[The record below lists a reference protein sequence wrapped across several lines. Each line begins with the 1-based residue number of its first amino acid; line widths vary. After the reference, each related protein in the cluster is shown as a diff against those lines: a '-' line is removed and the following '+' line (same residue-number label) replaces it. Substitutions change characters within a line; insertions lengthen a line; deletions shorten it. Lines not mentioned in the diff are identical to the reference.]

1 MTPGEMCVSN
11 SYVNASSATK
21 GRAMSRSGKSLT
33 DLAGGSFGL
42 SSPNALERVLETQR
56 SLDKLMASGVFGD
69 DAVARAA
76 RGLQSP
82 EAEKAMAIAT
92 GKFAALDPL
101 LETVSVSDQVK
112 RAALKLHDPL
122 EKFGATRSAIE
133 EAIGRIGRIDT
144 TAFAIAHGTAAKLS
158 LLDGLKL
165 GNPADDALGQTIK
178 RLTEPYAELPASV
191 RTALSINREEFGAL
205 SRARHWAHTLS
216 GSAATD
222 YAALLGTGKNYR
234 DQLDALNLAAD
245 SIVRA
250 TAGFTASAALTSAAL
265 GSSFAGLDVTSTK
278 MSLFAGAI
286 DVLGPGSDGS
296 QAAYAALLGSYS
308 SPEMLDRAYWR
319 DPRERAR
326 YYRDQDVDDG
336 LIDADNT
343 ATVAVLIDSGV
354 VEGRRTRAGTMTAV
368 VEAGPVKLRITA
380 SRPKMGAFGAI
391 DAFENALRAFVSAKL
406 EALAGPNW
414 FKQRVPGDVM
424 TRAKER
430 RREAMRAGEAQ
441 LPLIHYTDLG
451 DLIGVILRKDNWG
464 ELFEAVFD
472 RAEWLK
478 VDLERLNA
486 NRRPTMHSRPVEPV
500 QLCEI
505 VFTIRRLLGWM
516 ERDGVWDHGWNDDV

>member
-1 MTPGEMCVSN
+1 MTG
-11 SYVNASSATK
+11 
-21 GRAMSRSGKSLT
+21 SGKSLS
-33 DLAGGSFGL
+33 DLAGGSLGL
-42 SSPNALERVLETQR
+42 DTSNALERALETQR
-56 SLDKLMASGVFGD
+56 SLDKLTAFGMFRD
-69 DAVARAA
+69 DPVSRAA
-76 RGLQSP
+76 RGLQST
-82 EAEKAMAIAT
+82 EVEKAMAIASGKITALNPLVET
-92 GKFAALDPL
+92 G
-101 LETVSVSDQVK
+101 SVFDQLK
-112 RAALKLHDPL
+112 RVALKLHDPF

-133 EAIGRIGRIDT
+133 EAMGRIGRIDT
-144 TAFAIAHGTAAKLS
+144 TAFGVAHITAAKLS
-158 LLDGLKL
+158 LLDGPKL
-165 GNPADDALGQTIK
+165 GNPLDGRLSQVMK
-178 RLTEPYAELPASV
+178 QLTEPNAALPASV
-191 RTALSINREEFGAL
+191 RTALGIDREALGAL
-205 SRARHWAHTLS
+205 SRTRHWADALT
-216 GSAATD
+216 GSTARD
-222 YAALLGTGKNYR
+222 YAALLGTGEKYR
-234 DQLDALNLAAD
+234 KQFEALNLAAD
-245 SIVRA
+245 SIAKA
-250 TAGFTASAALTSAAL
+250 TAGFAASAALTDAAL
-265 GSSFAGLDVTSTK
+265 GSRFAGLDVTRTK

-286 DVLGPGSDGS
+286 DVLGPGAGGS
-296 QAAYAALLGSYS
+296 QAAYAALLGGYS
-308 SPEMLDRAYWR
+308 STDMLDRAYWR

-336 LIDADNT
+336 LMDADNA

-368 VEAGPVKLRITA
+368 VEAGPVKLRIMV

-505 VFTIRRLLGWM
+505 VFTIRRLVGWM
-516 ERDGVWDHGWNDDV
+516 ERDGVWDRGWDEDV

>member
-1 MTPGEMCVSN
+1 MT
-11 SYVNASSATK
+11 
-21 GRAMSRSGKSLT
+21 RSGKSLSE
-33 DLAGGSFGL
+33 LAGGSLGFGI
-42 SSPNALERVLETQR
+42 SSALERALETQR
-56 SLDKLMASGVFGD
+56 SLDKLTALGALRD
-69 DAVARAA
+69 DPVSRAA

-82 EAEKAMAIAT
+82 EVEKAMAI
-92 GKFAALDPL
+92 GKIAALDPL
-101 LETVSVSDQVK
+101 FKTGSVFNQLRFD
-112 RAALKLHDPL
+112 ALKLHDSF
-122 EKFGATRSAIE
+122 EKYGPMRGAIE
-133 EAIGRIGRIDT
+133 EAMGRIGRIDT
-144 TAFAIAHGTAAKLS
+144 TAFGMAHSAATKFSL
-158 LLDGLKL
+158 LLDGLTL
-165 GNPADDALGQTIK
+165 GNPLDESLSQAIK
-178 RLTEPYAELPASV
+178 QLTEPYAALPASML
-191 RTALSINREEFGAL
+191 TALGIDREALGAL
-205 SRARHWAHTLS
+205 SRTRHWADTLT
-216 GSAATD
+216 GSTARD
-222 YAALLGTGKNYR
+222 YAALLGTGEKYR
-234 DQLDALNLAAD
+234 KQFEALNLAAD
-245 SIVRA
+245 SFAKA
-250 TAGFTASAALTSAAL
+250 TAGFTASAALTDGAL
-265 GSSFAGLDVTSTK
+265 GSRFDGLAVTSTK

-286 DVLGPGSDGS
+286 DVLGPGAGGS
-296 QAAYAALLGSYS
+296 QAAYAALLGGYS
-308 SPEMLDRAYWR
+308 SVDMLDRAYWR

-326 YYRDQDVDDG
+326 YYRDQHVDDG
-336 LIDADNT
+336 LIDADNA

-354 VEGRRTRAGTMTAV
+354 VEGQLTRAGTMTAV
-368 VEAGPVKLRITA
+368 IEAGPVRLRIMA

-505 VFTIRRLLGWM
+505 VFTIRRLVGWM
-516 ERDGVWDHGWNDDV
+516 ERDGVWDRSWDDDV

>member
-1 MTPGEMCVSN
+1 MTG
-11 SYVNASSATK
+11 
-21 GRAMSRSGKSLT
+21 SGKSLSH
-33 DLAGGSFGL
+33 LAGRSLGL
-42 SSPNALERVLETQR
+42 GTSSALERALETQS
-56 SLDKLMASGVFGD
+56 SLDKLTAFGIFRD
-69 DAVARAA
+69 DPVSRAA

-82 EAEKAMAIAT
+82 EVEKAMASAS
-92 GKFAALDPL
+92 GKIVALDPL
-101 LETVSVSDQVK
+101 FETGSVFDQLK
-112 RAALKLHDPL
+112 RNALMLDDPF
-122 EKFGATRSAIE
+122 KNFGATRSAIE
-133 EAIGRIGRIDT
+133 EAMGKIGRIDT
-144 TAFAIAHGTAAKLS
+144 TAFGLAHSTATKLS

-165 GNPADDALGQTIK
+165 ANPLDDRLSQVMK
-178 RLTEPYAELPASV
+178 QLTEPYGALPASV
-191 RTALSINREEFGAL
+191 RAALGIGREALSAM
-205 SRARHWAHTLS
+205 SRARHWADTLTVS
-216 GSAATD
+216 TARD
-222 YAALLGTGKNYR
+222 YAALLGTGEKYR
-234 DQLDALNLAAD
+234 KQFEALNLAAD
-245 SIVRA
+245 SIAEV
-250 TAGFTASAALTSAAL
+250 TAGFTAIAALADAAL
-265 GSSFAGLDVTSTK
+265 GSRFAGLDVTSTK

-286 DVLGPGSDGS
+286 DVLGPGAGGA
-296 QAAYAALLGSYS
+296 QAAYAALLGGYS
-308 SPEMLDRAYWR
+308 STDMLDRPYWR

-336 LIDADNT
+336 LIEADNA

-368 VEAGPVKLRITA
+368 VEAGPVKLRIMA

-391 DAFENALRAFVSAKL
+391 DAFENALRTFISAKL
-406 EALAGPNW
+406 ETLAGPNW

-424 TRAKER
+424 SRAKER
-430 RREAMRAGEAQ
+430 RREAMRTGEAQ

-516 ERDGVWDHGWNDDV
+516 ECDGVWDRGWDDDV